1 MGEDYE
7 TASMVSAAYGHC
19 SGEAVD
25 CLFGDRY
32 PNGSCE
38 SICSIF
44 LWMLTL
50 VICIGTVGLCA
61 SGAEKPLGWVIVGAF
76 IGSAV
81 CLCEVMG
88 LSDTIRAPK
97 LFFGLYLLE
106 FLLSTSYGICR
117 RFHVFV

>member
-1 MGEDYE
+1 MKLQ
-7 TASMVSAAYGHC
+7 AWFQRLMVIVAVMLLIACLVTGTPTDPVSPSAQ
-19 SGEAVD
+19 S
-25 CLFGDRY
+25 
-32 PNGSCE
+32 
-38 SICSIF
+38 F